1 MRKYE
6 LMMIVNPALTD
17 AERTELVSTI
27 ESELTDAGANVLE
40 RRHPGE
46 QKLAYRIRTSEVG
59 YYLLYTLES
68 EGNGGFF
75 EVSNSFNIKKDIWR
89 YMFTKIED

>member
-1 MRKYE
+1 
-6 LMMIVNPALTD
+6 MIVNPALAE
-17 AERTELVSTI
+17 AERTELIATI
-27 ESELTDAGANVLE
+27 ESELADAGAKVLGQS
-40 RRHPGE
+40 HPGE
-46 QKLAYRIRTSEVG
+46 QKLAYRIRTSDTG